1 MIKKWLYKLEPYFY
15 LAPTIIGLLLFSA
28 GAVIMSFLI
37 SFTKWDVI
45 NPPKFIGFQNYL
57 IIFQSELFWKIFG
70 NTFYYVILNV
80 PPSIVIPLIIA
91 VLLNQKLKGI
101 NIFRSIYFLP
111 VISSIVAI
119 ALVWSWLYNPEFGL
133 INYVLKKFFNIDGP
147 RWLEDENWAM
157 PAMVIMNVWKSM
169 GYNMVLFLAGLQ
181 NIPDSLYEVSEID
194 GASGI
199 KKFFNITLP
208 LISPTTFFVFIITII
223 SSFQVFEQTYILT
236 KGGPANSTLTLS
248 YYIYQNAFLY
258 LRMGYSSAL
267 SYILFGIIFI
277 ITLLQFKYQKKWVH
291 YT

>member
-1 MIKKWLYKLEPYFY
+1 MIKRWLYKLEPYFY
-15 LAPTIIGLLLFSA
+15 LAPTIIGLFLFSA

-37 SFTKWDVI
+37 SFTKWDII
-45 NPPKFIGFQNYL
+45 NPPKFVGLQNYI
-57 IIFQSELFWKIFG
+57 IIFQSELFWKVFG

-91 VLLNQKLKGI
+91 VLLNQRLKGI

-111 VISSIVAI
+111 VISSIVAV

-208 LISPTTFFVFIITII
+208 LLSPTTFFVFIITII

-291 YT
+291 YN

>member
-1 MIKKWLYKLEPYFY
+1 MIKRWLYKLEPYFY

-169 GYNMVLFLAGLQ
+169 GYNMVLFLASLQ

>member
-169 GYNMVLFLAGLQ
+169 GYNMVLFLASLQ

>member
-1 MIKKWLYKLEPYFY
+1 MIKRWLYKLEPYFY

-57 IIFQSELFWKIFG
+57 IIFQSELFWKIFC

>member
-1 MIKKWLYKLEPYFY
+1 MIKRWLYKLEPYFY